1 MRVEGGICRLVFLH
15 LQLTVLFFR
24 FRSFINQLE
33 QVIMTSSNH
42 EKTTLEEL
50 KAKLA
55 ACDKLAEKPEPT
67 PRVSHPVDPADA
79 RLHPQDFILVA
90 GRNLAHRCTAQSR
103 QQKRRCKRAVSPG
116 MRVCHNHGG
125 KNRGPTT
132 PEGLAR
138 CATGTVHG
146 NETRQKRRD
155 RKAGHARMRVLER
168 AVDKILKFEERRRG
182 MR

>member
-1 MRVEGGICRLVFLH
+1 MLSIENIEA
-15 LQLTVLFFR
+15 Q
-24 FRSFINQLE
+24 
-33 QVIMTSSNH
+33 
-42 EKTTLEEL
+42 
-50 KAKLA
+50 LA

-103 QQKRRCKRAVSPG
+103 QQKRRCKRVISPG

-125 KNRGPTT
+125 KNRGPVT
-132 PEGLAR
+132 PEGLAK
-138 CATGTVHG
+138 CVTGTVHG

-155 RKAGHARMRVLER
+155 YRADAARMRVLSR
-168 AVDKILKFEERRRG
+168 AVDELVARQRG
-182 MR
+182 RGLV